1 MFLHLS
7 VSHSVHRGGSA
18 SRGGGLH
25 LGGGSASS
33 EGWVGKDPHLL
44 DTTGYSQRV
53 GCTHPTGMHS
63 SSNFWTLDYTVE
75 CTFTLLICINAR
87 GIVDSPDWDCTSFFG
102 ANRSEY

>member
-1 MFLHLS
+1 M
-7 VSHSVHRGGSA
+7 
-18 SRGGGLH
+18 
-25 LGGGSASS
+25 
-33 EGWVGKDPHLL
+33 GKDPHLL